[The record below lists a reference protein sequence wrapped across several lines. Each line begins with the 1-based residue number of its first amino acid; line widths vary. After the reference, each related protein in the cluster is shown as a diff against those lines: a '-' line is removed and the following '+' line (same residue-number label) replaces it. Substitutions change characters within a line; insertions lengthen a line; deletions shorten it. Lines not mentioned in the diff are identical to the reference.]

1 MLQKLKFNSLKCFIM
16 KSDNL
21 IQISGYLTRD
31 ARINDSMTFAS
42 FSIAHKVNSADV
54 MFFNCVLFAKD
65 KNIPTDLLT
74 KGKEVFVKGFM
85 RPNNY
90 NKFLPNSMKSYD
102 QDTIYNYG

>member
-1 MLQKLKFNSLKCFIM
+1 MCFIM

-65 KNIPTDLLT
+65 
-74 KGKEVFVKGFM
+74 
-85 RPNNY
+85 
-90 NKFLPNSMKSYD
+90 
-102 QDTIYNYG
+102 

>member
-1 MLQKLKFNSLKCFIM
+1 MCFIM

-90 NKFLPNSMKSYD
+90 TKDGKTFSGFQVIAEKIRSVNE
-102 QDTIYNYG
+102 

>member
-1 MLQKLKFNSLKCFIM
+1 M

-90 NKFLPNSMKSYD
+90 TKDGKTFSGFQVIAEKIRSVNE
-102 QDTIYNYG
+102 

>member
-1 MLQKLKFNSLKCFIM
+1 MCFIM

-90 NKFLPNSMKSYD
+90 TKDGKTFSGFQVVAEKIRSM
-102 QDTIYNYG
+102 NE

>member
-1 MLQKLKFNSLKCFIM
+1 MCFIM

-74 KGKEVFVKGFM
+74 KGKEVLVKGFM
-85 RPNNY
+85 RTNNY
-90 NKFLPNSMKSYD
+90 TKDGKTFSGFQVVAEKIRSVNE
-102 QDTIYNYG
+102 

>member
-1 MLQKLKFNSLKCFIM
+1 MCFIM

-90 NKFLPNSMKSYD
+90 TKDGKTFSGFQVVAEKIRSVNE
-102 QDTIYNYG
+102 

>member
-1 MLQKLKFNSLKCFIM
+1 MIC
-16 KSDNL
+16 DNL

-90 NKFLPNSMKSYD
+90 TKDGKTFSGFQVVAEKIRSVNE
-102 QDTIYNYG
+102 

>member
-1 MLQKLKFNSLKCFIM
+1 MF
-16 KSDNL
+16 
-21 IQISGYLTRD
+21 
-31 ARINDSMTFAS
+31 DSHLFFDFAS
-42 FSIAHKVNSADV
+42 QLFSGKDSADV

-90 NKFLPNSMKSYD
+90 TKDGKTFSGFQVVAEKIRSM
-102 QDTIYNYG
+102 NE

>member
-1 MLQKLKFNSLKCFIM
+1 M

-90 NKFLPNSMKSYD
+90 TKDGKTFSGFQVVAEKIRSM
-102 QDTIYNYG
+102 NE

>member
-1 MLQKLKFNSLKCFIM
+1 M

-90 NKFLPNSMKSYD
+90 TKDGKTFSGFQVVAEKIRSVNE
-102 QDTIYNYG
+102 